1 MATMIV
7 LAAIRQLLWRTWR
20 RLIWVLPVSAALVLA
35 ACSGGLGSPALA
47 WQVIGQQLPL
57 SRRIRALEP

>member
-1 MATMIV
+1 
-7 LAAIRQLLWRTWR
+7 
-20 RLIWVLPVSAALVLA
+20 VLPVSAALVLA